1 MEQERPKKYMVVP
14 VHTPSLTH
22 ALSIAMARG
31 IMVWREAEEGTPF
44 SAYELFEFAKRQ
56 DEEHPLEE
64 PRFYMVT
71 RDGAI
76 GISPG
81 LEWMTRWMFVPME
94 DCKERDFMLLKMRE
108 DLERDRAV
116 RAAVE
121 KAVTEGLAREKA
133 EKEEKAKQAAQAE
146 EAERA
151 AQQVPPTPPVTPAP
165 PPVQSADPA
174 PVMNFCPNCGQ
185 KLLPGNQFCIHC
197 GTRLI

>member
-121 KAVTEGLAREKA
+121 KAVTEGLAQEKA
-133 EKEEKAKQAAQAE
+133 EKEEK
-146 EAERA
+146 
-151 AQQVPPTPPVTPAP
+151 
-165 PPVQSADPA
+165 ADPA

>member
-1 MEQERPKKYMVVP
+1 MEQERPKYIVVP
-14 VHTPSLTH
+14 AHTLSLTH
-22 ALSIAMARG
+22 ALAIAMNRC
-31 IMVWREAEEGTPF
+31 MVWREAEEGTPF

-56 DEEHPLEE
+56 DEEHPLED

-133 EKEEKAKQAAQAE
+133 EKEEKA
-146 EAERA
+146 
-151 AQQVPPTPPVTPAP
+151 
-165 PPVQSADPA
+165 DPA